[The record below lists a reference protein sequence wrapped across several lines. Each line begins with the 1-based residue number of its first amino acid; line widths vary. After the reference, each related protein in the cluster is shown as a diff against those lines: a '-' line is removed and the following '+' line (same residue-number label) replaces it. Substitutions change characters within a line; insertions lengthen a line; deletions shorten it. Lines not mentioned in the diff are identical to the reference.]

1 MSSEQPVSNEM
12 IKTAM
17 PAANKSIVRSE
28 TPETYQGARFEY
40 QVYSDFSLCEDVWR
54 DFESTAIATPFQ
66 SIDWLQTWWDAYQ
79 KASNSDTTALN
90 IVMVYKADEP
100 VLVIPLAVEQS
111 NGLRRLTWLCA
122 HLCDYNAP
130 VIAKSFIN
138 SIDQKTTELIWS
150 DIEKAIPG
158 IDLLYLPK
166 QPKKI
171 ADQSNPFYIEQS
183 LDTSLQYHLAGI
195 NGDWQTYYATRR
207 KGKSRRQ
214 IKARVAFMRDKAG
227 MTIDEIMEPEKRA
240 EIITQ
245 TINWKREQVA
255 GGGAIDPFT
264 APETSVFFNNLA
276 MNEKLGGV
284 LRVYALA
291 VEGRAIAS
299 AFGITEGNSLILY
312 QTSYIQSEYDK
323 YSPGVLLLIHMME
336 KLADEGC
343 QVFDFSIGDEPY
355 KFVWADQ
362 HENLSLTIKAYTTR
376 GKLALLNKQ
385 AVGGLKRWI
394 KKSDRRFAAA
404 KKLNRKLRQIMGP
417 VMGK

>member
-1 MSSEQPVSNEM
+1 MSLEKPTSNDM
-12 IKTAM
+12 IKTEM
-17 PAANKSIVRSE
+17 LAANKHSGSPGSSGIYLGS
-28 TPETYQGARFEY
+28 YFEY
-40 QVYSDFSLCEDVWR
+40 RVYSKFSTCEEAWR
-54 DFESTAIATPFQ
+54 QFESAAIATPFQ
-66 SIDWLQTWWDAYQ
+66 SLDWLQTWWNAYQ
-79 KASNSDTTALN
+79 TASISSATELN
-90 IVMVYKADEP
+90 IVLVYKANEL
-100 VLVIPLAVEQS
+100 VLVIPLAVEKS
-111 NGLRRLTWLCA
+111 KGVRRLTWLCS

-130 VIAKSFIN
+130 VIAKNFIPEIN
-138 SIDQKTTELIWS
+138 QKTVDLIWS

-166 QPKKI
+166 QPKRI
-171 ADQSNPFYIEQS
+171 ADRSNPFYNERS

-195 NGDWQTYYATRR
+195 NGDWQTYYVGRR
-207 KGKSRRQ
+207 KGRSRRQ
-214 IKARVAFMRDKAG
+214 IKAKVAFMRNKAG
-227 MTIDEIMEPEKRA
+227 MTIDEISKPEKRA

-264 APETSVFFNNLA
+264 APETAVFFNNLA
-276 MNEKLGGV
+276 MNEKLASV
-284 LRVYALA
+284 LRVYVLA

-299 AFGITEGNSLILY
+299 AFGIAEGNSLILY

-336 KLADEGC
+336 TLADEGC

-362 HENLSLTIKAYTTR
+362 HENLSLTIKANTIR

-385 AVGGLKRWI
+385 AVGGIKRWI
-394 KKSDRRFAAA
+394 KRSDRRFALA
-404 KKLNRKLRQIMGP
+404 KALNRQLRGIA
-417 VMGK
+417 GK